1 MKKPF
6 WTVFRVRLV
15 ISHLVAVVLGLVAGT
30 LFWAST
36 GRELR
41 IVNTDYAHGIVA
53 QAGALAFH
61 FGPAEQAR
69 ELLKQLPSDGFA
81 LNPASVMLAQVRLAV
96 LAGEQLDSANATT
109 HLDRAVAA
117 CARFSK
123 DPCNLETMRAFARR
137 VAKQRPD

>member
-1 MKKPF
+1 VKKPF
-6 WTVFRVRLV
+6 WTVFRVRLL
-15 ISHLVAVVLGLVAGT
+15 ISHLVAVLLGLAAGT
-30 LFWAST
+30 LFWANS

-41 IVNTDYAHGIVA
+41 LVNTDYAHGIVA
-53 QAGALAFH
+53 QAGSLAFH

-69 ELLKQLPSDGFA
+69 ALLSQLPSDGFE

-137 VAKQRPD
+137 VEKQRPD

>member
-1 MKKPF
+1 VKKPF
-6 WTVFRVRLV
+6 WTLFRVRLL
-15 ISHLVAVVLGLVAGT
+15 ISHLVAVLLGLAAGT
-30 LFWAST
+30 LFWAT
-36 GRELR
+36 KGRELR
-41 IVNTDYAHGIVA
+41 IVNTDYAYGSLA

-69 ELLKQLPSDGFA
+69 GLLSQLPSDGFA

-96 LAGEQLDSANATT
+96 LSGEQLDSANATT

-123 DPCNLETMRAFARR
+123 DPCNLETMRGFARR